1 MKSGSET
8 AKRVGSESGK
18 RRRSLGHSTEG
29 LIEEQHKAAQ
39 MLGLAYI
46 SKRPTPW
53 KEIKSMGSG
62 KMLCVP
68 EKKAGVDYFGVLRDG
83 RAAYI
88 EVKRHAGGAFP
99 LNRIEENQL
108 AEMREVQRIWHDALR
123 LLVVHWFPT
132 EAMCKRI
139 GIVYGNYVLMVT
151 TFHTVESGVQHG
163 DKSIPMY
170 YFTPIKSRV
179 SYLGYYLGGS
189 DLDFVDKKVSA
200 VLAEDYAASVS
211 SAVKAGAVLS
221 DDLAAKISHT
231 SKTGAVPVDSV
242 ASIGSTTDGASK

>member
-8 AKRVGSESGK
+8 GK

-29 LIEEQHKAAQ
+29 MIEEQHKAAQ

-68 EKKAGVDYFGVLRDG
+68 EKKAGVDYFGVLNDG
-83 RAAYI
+83 RPVYI

-99 LNRIEENQL
+99 ISRIEENQL
-108 AEMREVQRIWHDALR
+108 AEMREVQRIWHNALR

-139 GIVYGNYVLMVT
+139 GISYGNYVLMVS
-151 TFHTVESGVQHG
+151 TFAMAEDCIKYS
-163 DKSIPMY
+163 DKSIPMH
-170 YFTPIKSRV
+170 YFTPIKRSLPTYV
-179 SYLGYYLGGS
+179 SHYVGGS
-189 DLDFVDKKVSA
+189 SRDCVDEKVRT
-200 VLAEDYAASVS
+200 VLAEDYAWSVS

-221 DDLAAKISHT
+221 DDLAAKISHA
-231 SKTGAVPVDSV
+231 SKTGVVPVDSV
-242 ASIGSTTDGASK
+242 ASIGATTNGASK